1 MKFSNYLFDFKIRLY
16 SQNDM
21 CIYFGDR
28 FTKCKTERRRRRRRC
43 GSKGDEVEG
52 LNDIVENVIF
62 LKPYICSR
70 NLWSLWFWL
79 RELMD
84 LRNENG
90 AVVDAR

>member
-1 MKFSNYLFDFKIRLY
+1 
-16 SQNDM
+16 M
-21 CIYFGDR
+21 CIYFGNR
-28 FTKCKTERRRRRRRC
+28 FTKCKTERRRRRC
-43 GSKGDEVEG
+43 GSGGDEVEG

-90 AVVDAR
+90 AVDAR